1 MFQNK
6 IEEEDEKSNLLGK
19 RNTKSASCK
28 ARCAIEGTTWKNKT
42 EDAISQRLSKT
53 AEACRSRK
61 RFFPL
66 SHFFHFLDR
75 GRIYPPVT

>member
-28 ARCAIEGTTWKNKT
+28 ARCAIEGTTWKKKKKA

-66 SHFFHFLDR
+66 SHFFPFS
-75 GRIYPPVT
+75 